1 MPPSLEAV
9 TLTKHYGSIK
19 ALDHLDLKLS
29 GNKCVGF
36 LGPNGAGKTTTFK
49 LFADMLRPTGG
60 NAYINGT
67 DVREDRRKALAD
79 CGLLIETPEIYPAL
93 TPKEGLAMV
102 AALRG
107 LPDREARTRIDD
119 AIAEVK
125 MEEWQNEKIGKFS
138 KGMKQRIN
146 IAAALLTD
154 PPILILD
161 EPTTGLDPRGMAEV
175 RAMVKAL
182 KRRDRLVF
190 LSSHLLDEVTAI
202 CDEIAFVD
210 HGRLLAFDTID
221 RLVSRF
227 GGGLA
232 SIELV
237 FSRAVTEE
245 TANSEIASLPGV
257 SGVERL
263 GEASLRL
270 RISGGLPAQER
281 VLSELAARKLGLV
294 SFKPDASALE
304 ATYLHLIERG
314 D

>member
-93 TPKEGLAMV
+93 TPREGLAMV

-107 LPDREARTRIDD
+107 LPEREARTRIDE

-125 MEEWQNEKIGKFS
+125 MEEWKNQKVGKFS

-154 PPILILD
+154 PQILILD
-161 EPTTGLDPRGMAEV
+161 EPTMGLDPRGMAEV

-210 HGRLLAFDTID
+210 HGKLLAFDTIGQ
-221 RLVSRF
+221 LVSRF

-232 SIELV
+232 SIELG
-237 FSRAVTEE
+237 FSRGITEE
-245 TANSEIASLPGV
+245 LANSEIASLPGV
-257 SGVERL
+257 SSMERL
-263 GEASLRL
+263 GESSLRV
-270 RISGGLPAQER
+270 RISGGLPVQER
-281 VLSELAARKLGLV
+281 VLADIASRKLGLV

-304 ATYLHLIERG
+304 ATYLQLIERG